1 VKHRN
6 RCVFDGCSLSVE
18 VALSTA
24 REELMCWRLAGAKTL
39 SFFHL
44 EELPYVWESVN
55 SGVSL

>member
-1 VKHRN
+1 
-6 RCVFDGCSLSVE
+6 VFDGCSPSVE